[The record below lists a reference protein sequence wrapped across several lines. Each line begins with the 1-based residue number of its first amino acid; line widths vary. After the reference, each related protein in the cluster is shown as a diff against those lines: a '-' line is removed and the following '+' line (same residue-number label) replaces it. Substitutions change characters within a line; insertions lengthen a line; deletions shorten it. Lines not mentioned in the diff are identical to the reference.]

1 MKINLISILK
11 LLITLLA
18 VSMIFLFSSCG
29 SVKKDKTKTEEVTKT
44 ENSNNSNLEKK
55 EESNVKITENTIID
69 DKNET
74 VIEETNYEPIDNTKP
89 ATIIDAD
96 GKETKLNNSK
106 KTTRKTTQ
114 KNNTKTDNSKNSNE
128 FHKSELSEQSE
139 SKGKTEAK
147 KEAEAIK
154 VDRKAWS
161 VYNLLWLLIP
171 IAIVYLAWKNKAKI
185 ITWLNGLW
193 WISWK

>member
-1 MKINLISILK
+1 MKINLISVFK

-18 VSMIFLFSSCG
+18 VSMILLCYSCG

-106 KTTRKTTQ
+106 KTTRKTTH
-114 KNNTKTDNSKNSNE
+114 KNNTKTDNSKNSDE
-128 FHKSELSEQSE
+128 FYKSELSEQSE

-147 KEAEAIK
+147 KEAEAIQ

-185 ITWLNGLW
+185 ITWFNGLW

>member
-1 MKINLISILK
+1 MKKIFTIL
-11 LLITLLA
+11 LFCLA
-18 VSMIFLFSSCG
+18 LALAMLFTSCG
-29 SVKKDKTKTEEVTKT
+29 AFKKDKTKTEEVTKT

-55 EESNVKITENTIID
+55 EESNVKMTENTIID
-69 DKNET
+69 DKNEI

-106 KTTRKTTQ
+106 KTTRKTTH

-139 SKGKTEAK
+139 SKGKTEVK

-185 ITWLNGLW
+185 IKWFNGIW
-193 WISWK
+193 WV

>member
-1 MKINLISILK
+1 MKFNLISVLK

-18 VSMIFLFSSCG
+18 VSMIFLFYSCG
-29 SVKKDKTKTEEVTKT
+29 ARKVEKTRTKEDIKTETSAAAVTAKT
-44 ENSNNSNLEKK
+44 
-55 EESNVKITENTIID
+55 EESNVKKTETTIID

-74 VIEETNYEPIDNTKP
+74 VTEETNYEPIDNTKP

-106 KTTRKTTQ
+106 KTTRKTTK
-114 KNNTKTDNSKNSNE
+114 KNNTQTDNSKNSDE
-128 FHKSELSEQSE
+128 FHKSELSEQLE

-147 KEAEAIK
+147 KEAEAIQ

-161 VYNLLWLLIP
+161 IYNLLWLLIP

-185 ITWLNGLW
+185 ITWLNGIW
-193 WISWK
+193 WI